1 MANELDSHA
10 QTYGEDQRF
19 YAENILTERTYCR
32 RIIAALGGRSG
43 LRLLGLGLGHGL
55 TAREL
60 NAGLADRLNRHVV
73 LEGSREM
80 IERFYKQQASAP
92 TLDIVECFFEDFQSD
107 EKFDVIE
114 MGFVLEHVEDPARLL
129 SKFRESLADGGSLFI
144 GVPNALS
151 LHRRL
156 GHLAGFLG
164 DPYKL
169 SEMDLKY
176 GHRRYFDLE
185 SLEACVTRAGF
196 RIRSAQGLLMKPF
209 TEAQMQS
216 LSLGPAVWD
225 ALAEV
230 SKDYPAIANSM
241 FLEAGL

>member
-32 RIIAALGGRSG
+32 RIIEALAGRKEI
-43 LRLLGLGLGHGL
+43 RLLSLGLGHGL

-60 NAGLADRLNRHVV
+60 NAGLAGRLARHVV

-80 IERFYKQQASAP
+80 IERFEKQQAPAP
-92 TLDIVECFFEDFQSD
+92 ALQIIECFFEDFRSD
-107 EKFDVIE
+107 EKFDAIE
-114 MGFVLEHVEDPARLL
+114 MGFVLEHVEDPALILR
-129 SKFRESLADGGSLFI
+129 KYRDALAEGGSLFI

-151 LHRRL
+151 LHRKL
-156 GHLAGFLG
+156 GHLAGLLA

-185 SLEACVTRAGF
+185 SLQACVKGAGF
-196 RIRSAQGLLMKPF
+196 KVRSAQGLLMKPF

-216 LSLGPAVWD
+216 LGLKPAVWD
-225 ALAEV
+225 ALADV

-241 FLEAGL
+241 FVEAGL

>member
-32 RIIAALGGRSG
+32 RVIAALHGRSG
-43 LRLLGLGLGHGL
+43 IKLLSLGLGHGL

-60 NAGLADRLNRHVV
+60 NAGLSGRLKRHVV

-80 IERFYKQQASAP
+80 IERFKRQPAP
-92 TLDIVECFFEDFQSD
+92 APALDIVECFFEDFESD
-107 EKFDVIE
+107 EKFDAIE
-114 MGFVLEHVEDPARLL
+114 MGFVLEHVEDPALL
-129 SKFRESLADGGSLFI
+129 LRKYHGSLAAGGSLFI

-151 LHRRL
+151 LHRKL
-156 GHLAGFLG
+156 GHIAGLLD

-169 SEMDLKY
+169 GEMDLKF

-185 SLEACVTRAGF
+185 SLQACVIKAGF
-196 RIRSAQGLLMKPF
+196 KIRSSQGLLMKPF

-216 LSLGPAVWD
+216 LGLKPAIWD
-225 ALAEV
+225 ALTEV
-230 SKDYPAIANSM
+230 SKDYPAIANSI
-241 FLEAGL
+241 FLEAGP